1 MKRLNLVVIFILM
14 ACAEETLINEKNDK
28 DEIVFKSETI
38 SLYKKD
44 MRAQF
49 EYPCKKVNTLP
60 LESIQQVPGSNY
72 YFFSEN
78 IKKTSFTFKCKKES
92 IIYPV
97 GMGII
102 TDINRNSNNR
112 IFDNK
117 YFKNY
122 FDRLISTLDFMPN
135 DLKRILYK
143 NYVIVDH
150 GFYFTENYRL
160 ISVYTNLSNIPESL
174 VIGSEVNYLTELG
187 IINNDGFDILSLTL
201 LNNEEG
207 KLVAQDDII
216 NIELIFQKDGNE
228 FYLGQG
234 VDILNNFLYFENLFK

>member
-1 MKRLNLVVIFILM
+1 M
-14 ACAEETLINEKNDK
+14 
-28 DEIVFKSETI
+28 
-38 SLYKKD
+38 
-44 MRAQF
+44 
-49 EYPCKKVNTLP
+49 
-60 LESIQQVPGSNY
+60 
-72 YFFSEN
+72 
-78 IKKTSFTFKCKKES
+78 
-92 IIYPV
+92 
-97 GMGII
+97 
-102 TDINRNSNNR
+102 
-112 IFDNK
+112 
-117 YFKNY
+117 
-122 FDRLISTLDFMPN
+122 DFLPN

-150 GFYFTENYRL
+150 GFYFAENYRL

-216 NIELIFQKDGNE
+216 NIELYFQKDGNE

-234 VDILNNFLYFENLFK
+234 VDISNNFLYFENLFK

>member
-1 MKRLNLVVIFILM
+1 MKRLNLVIFFILM
-14 ACAEETLINEKNDK
+14 ACAEETLKDEKNNK
-28 DEIVFKSETI
+28 DAMVFKSETM

-49 EYPCKKVNTLP
+49 EYPCKKINTSP

-72 YFFSEN
+72 YFFTEN
-78 IKKTSFTFKCKKES
+78 IKKTSFTFKCKEKS

-102 TDINRNSNNR
+102 TDINRNGNNR

-117 YFKNY
+117 YFKHY
-122 FDRLISTLDFMPN
+122 FDRLISTLDFLPN

-150 GFYFTENYRL
+150 GFYFAENYRL

-216 NIELIFQKDGNE
+216 NIELYFQKDGNE

-234 VDILNNFLYFENLFK
+234 VDISNNFLYFENLFK